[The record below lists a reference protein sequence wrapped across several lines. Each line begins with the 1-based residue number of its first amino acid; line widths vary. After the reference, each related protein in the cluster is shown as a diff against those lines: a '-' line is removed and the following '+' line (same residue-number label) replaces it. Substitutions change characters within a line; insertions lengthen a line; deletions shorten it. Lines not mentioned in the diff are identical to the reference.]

1 MNGKVKFQVNVHG
14 GEKLHFRAMLSS
26 IVRLRLVVRFKLR
39 ARLGLQVKVQAKIQ
53 AKMADVQCEV
63 RLSLL
68 IEG

>member
-1 MNGKVKFQVNVHG
+1 MVGRRFR
-14 GEKLHFRAMLSS
+14 FRAMLLSM
-26 IVRLRLVVRFKLR
+26 VRLRLMLGFKLR
-39 ARLGLQVKVQAKIQ
+39 EMFGLQVKVQAKIQ